1 MVQDY
6 LIDADFHVKK
16 IIPKFRKIFELAIPF
31 LKTRQNEIHTFIV
44 YQYALLLFEKE
55 HGIPEVVIPAAIL
68 HDVGWS
74 CIPEEE
80 QLTAFGPEVKNKQ
93 LQRRHEVEGAAI
105 AVEILNKV
113 RYDPQFS
120 QKIVEIIDGH
130 DTINKARS
138 IDDAI
143 TKDADKL
150 YRFSGIGFRIDYQ
163 RFDKEPLPY
172 IRFLFEKIDE
182 WFLTNT
188 GKKIAMYQA
197 RKREKEI
204 LQKQQAG
211 FVTNRSGIRLRA

>member
-93 LQRRHEVEGAAI
+93 LQRRHEVEGATI
-105 AVEILNKV
+105 AQEIMNRV
-113 RYDPQFS
+113 DYDHQLI
-120 QKIVEIIDGH
+120 QKITEIIDGH
-130 DTINKARS
+130 DTTNKARS
-138 IDDAI
+138 INDAI

-150 YRFSGIGFRIDYQ
+150 CRFSGAGFHIDYQ
-163 RFDKEPLPY
+163 RFNKEPLPY

-204 LQKQQAG
+204 LARVHQRKD
-211 FVTNRSGIRLRA
+211 I

>member
-1 MVQDY
+1 MVKDY
-6 LIDADFHVKK
+6 QIDADFRLKK
-16 IIPKFRKIFELAIPF
+16 IRHAYQKIYEFAIPF
-31 LKTRQNEIHTFIV
+31 LQTRQNEIHTYIV
-44 YQYALLLFEKE
+44 YQYALLLLKDEP
-55 HGIPEVVIPAAIL
+55 GIPEIVIPAAIL

-93 LQRRHEVEGAAI
+93 LQRRHEVEGVAI

-130 DTINKARS
+130 DTTNKARS

-150 YRFSGIGFRIDYQ
+150 CRFSGIGFHIDYK
-163 RFDKEPLPY
+163 RFNKEQVSHLK
-172 IRFLFEKIDE
+172 FLIEKIDE
-182 WFLTNT
+182 WFLTIT
-188 GKKIAMYQA
+188 GRELARYEASMRKKEVSQ
-197 RKREKEI
+197 KR
-204 LQKQQAG
+204 L
-211 FVTNRSGIRLRA
+211 